1 MSTEIY
7 YLSGTGNSLY
17 VAKELQKRIQDTKL
31 IPIARLKNEKAI
43 ETSGEVVGFV
53 FPIHFMTAPSIVM
66 NTLKKLDLK
75 SAQYVFVI
83 ATRYGTPCS
92 VMFKKIEKILKAK
105 DKNLNAYLVVNM
117 ANNDPKFKD
126 WKAATTE
133 EIESFQSE
141 LHKTLD
147 SFTEKIIKKENHKEN
162 DSTITYPVSPLMER
176 IGAIAIQITGD
187 GKEEF
192 YSDSKCTGC
201 GICEKVCLSNKIK
214 LINNR
219 PQWQKDEKCFSC
231 YACINYC
238 PEQSI
243 QIKSN
248 KLMKF
253 YTENNG
259 RYSHPYGTAEDIAME
274 K

>member
-7 YLSGTGNSLY
+7 FLSGTGNSLY
-17 VAKELQKRIQDTKL
+17 VAKELQKRIPDTKL
-31 IPIARLKNEKAI
+31 IPIARLKDEAVI
-43 ETSGEVVGFV
+43 ETSGEAVGFV
-53 FPIHFMTAPSIVM
+53 FPIHFMSAPSIVM

-75 SAQYVFVI
+75 STQYIFVI

-92 VMFKKIEKILKAK
+92 VMFSKIEKILKAK
-105 DKNLNAYLVVNM
+105 GKNLNAYLALNM
-117 ANNDPKFKD
+117 ASNDPKFKD
-126 WKAATTE
+126 WKPANKE
-133 EIESFQSE
+133 EIEKFQAE
-141 LHKTLD
+141 IQVTLD
-147 SFTEKIIKKENHKEN
+147 SLTETIINKENYHEK
-162 DSTITYPVSPLMER
+162 DSHIIYPISSLMEHL
-176 IGAIAIQITGD
+176 GTTAIQITGD

-192 YSDSKCTGC
+192 YSDSKCSGC

-214 LINNR
+214 LVNKR
-219 PQWQKDEKCFSC
+219 PQWQKNEKCFSC

-238 PEQSI
+238 PEHSI

-248 KLMKF
+248 KMMKF

-259 RYSHPYGTAEDIAME
+259 RYSHPYATANDVAEE